1 MDLVSIIIPYY
12 KKKKFIKSTIRS
24 VLNQNYNNLEILII
38 YDDSD
43 KSDLNFIKKVV
54 KLNKKI
60 KLIVNKKN
68 IGVANSRNI
77 GIKKSKGKYIAF
89 LDSDDLWKKNKIKS
103 QLQFMKKNNFY
114 I

>member
-1 MDLVSIIIPYY
+1 M
-12 KKKKFIKSTIRS
+12 
-24 VLNQNYNNLEILII
+24 LNQNYNNLEILII

-89 LDSDDLWKKNKIKS
+89 LDSDDLWKK
-103 QLQFMKKNNFY
+103 
-114 I
+114 